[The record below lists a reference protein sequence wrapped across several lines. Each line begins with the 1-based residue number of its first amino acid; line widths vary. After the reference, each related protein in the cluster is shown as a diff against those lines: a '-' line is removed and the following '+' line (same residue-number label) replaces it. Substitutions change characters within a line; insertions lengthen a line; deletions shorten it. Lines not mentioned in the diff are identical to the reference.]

1 MKLSLTPRERQAVI
15 VGGVLAVLVLWLY
28 VGYIIGPLSRELGR
42 LGKQIRSAK
51 EEVRLL
57 EAGTASETALR
68 DQHRQVSE
76 SVQALRKLLP
86 ADSEL
91 SQLIERLSAL
101 ASRSQV
107 RIQTLYP
114 QRELE
119 SEAAKGQEAEDRAAK
134 APDVYHAVLITIHAV
149 AGYHQLGTFLSLAEA
164 ENKPMEIINLSVLPD
179 SRELRRHQVKLI
191 LRAYFASHNGDSPP
205 IGVAAPEPPGRS

>member
-1 MKLSLTPRERQAVI
+1 MRLTLTPRERQAVI
-15 VGGVLAVLVLWLY
+15 VGGVLAALVLWLY

-57 EAGTASETALR
+57 EAGTASEAALR
-68 DQHRQVSE
+68 DQHHQVSE

-86 ADSEL
+86 ADSAL
-91 SQLIERLSAL
+91 SQLIERLSEL

-114 QRELE
+114 QRELLE
-119 SEAAKGQEAEDRAAK
+119 SEAAKDQEAEDQAAK
-134 APDVYHAVLITIHAV
+134 TPDVYHAVLITIHAV

-164 ENKPMEIINLSVLPD
+164 ENKPMEIVSLSVLPD
-179 SRELRRHQVKLI
+179 SRELRRHQVKLV
-191 LRAYFASHNGDSPP
+191 LRAYFASPNGDS
-205 IGVAAPEPPGRS
+205 SL